1 MGLEIQTNKVPGSII
16 RATPGRRPAII
27 GLAIVALTAIELVFM
42 TLIFIALASGANNAG
57 DHDPAIDAAPLGTVI
72 SNEQSI
78 IALWLACVFFCLGT
92 ITLLYQ
98 RYFMDHVTI
107 AKRRFR
113 KWEDEGVQL
122 HD

>member
-1 MGLEIQTNKVPGSII
+1 MGLEIPTNKVPGTVI
-16 RATPGRRPAII
+16 RSSEPQRPAVI
-27 GLAIVALTAIELVFM
+27 GLAIVALTAIELVLM
-42 TLIFIALASGANNAG
+42 VLVFIALGNGANNAA
-57 DHDPAIDAAPLGTVI
+57 DHDPAIDAAPLGTIV

-78 IALWLACVFFCLGT
+78 IALWLAGVFFCLGT

-98 RYFMDHVTI
+98 RYFMDHVTV